1 MEYARFE
8 REFLR
13 LAMTTSI
20 ELTPSAL
27 AFFTGCSI
35 SEARRH
41 MGTLVEQGVLE
52 LVGDEG
58 GHARYVMP
66 ERPDRPLSID
76 WLAEQQRHLPAQAPQ
91 NGAVFEPPRA
101 MVVRSLAAPQAV
113 SRPVT
118 SGQAVSAMFLNAM
131 VCPGAGSLVGGKT
144 RAGMAQLA
152 LFLVGIPLVVVAIG
166 LPMIAAA
173 WTWGIATGAQL
184 IAEAK
189 P

>member
-1 MEYARFE
+1 MEYERFE

-13 LAMTTSI
+13 LALTTSVD
-20 ELTPSAL
+20 LTPAAL

-41 MGTLVEQGVLE
+41 MDALVEDAVLR
-52 LVGDEG
+52 VDVDDD
-58 GHARYVMP
+58 GHRRYYMP
-66 ERPDRPLSID
+66 DRPHRPLSID
-76 WLAEQQRHLPAQAPQ
+76 WLAEQETAHAAAAPQ
-91 NGAVFEPPRA
+91 LGAVAEPPRA
-101 MVVRSLAAPQAV
+101 MVVRSLATGVAPPSQ
-113 SRPVT
+113 VT

-131 VCPGAGSLVGGKT
+131 VCPGAGSLLGGKT
-144 RAGMAQLA
+144 RAGLAQLA
-152 LFLVGIPLVVVAIG
+152 LFLFGIPLVVVAIG